1 MNYEF
6 YIYTLEGTAVWQW
19 HIHQTDKVIND
30 IEENKDDKTFSV
42 EVLHWLSEDDY
53 DYIEIYP
60 KDNSSYLPKY
70 VQKYT
75 DKVLEGIKNGNRNK
89 SKN

>member
-6 YIYTLEGTAVWQW
+6 YIYSKEGDEVWHWDIYQ
-19 HIHQTDKVIND
+19 IDQVIND
-30 IEENKDDKTFSV
+30 IKQNNNDYSFSV
-42 EVLHWLSEDDY
+42 EVQHWLSDEDCE
-53 DYIEIYP
+53 YIEIYP
-60 KDNSSYLPKY
+60 KNNSSYLPKY

-89 SKN
+89 S